1 MKWKSSWTIA
11 LLQNLTVFK
20 AKITISPLTPHY
32 PHSYVVSTST
42 YETMLQS
49 SAQEWPP
56 SWKSTWMSLNQHQLP
71 FLELVATSF
80 WMISNMNN
88 CLPLIMG
95 STKCNYSLLMSLDIQ
110 SNRWWTTL
118 PLGPINLYQLSPH
131 HLPSYSYN
139 LKKVIFHLSRI
150 CPFAPDMPVR
160 RPFPAHV
167 FITFKPSLLDFPI
180 YTSLSSFFLLI
191 LPSPSSFH
199 FLFIHFSHQP
209 VISAYLVSEIV
220 LHTGGMTQAVV
231 QFLFSRWPQ
240 SSSFAFSP
248 YLN

>member
-139 LKKVIFHLSRI
+139 LKKSHLSSLSNLPI
-150 CPFAPDMPVR
+150 CPRHACPSSIPSTCFYYFQTIFAWFSHLYLPFLLLPSYPAITFFF
-160 RPFPAHV
+160 PFPVHP
-167 FITFKPSLLDFPI
+167 F
-180 YTSLSSFFLLI
+180 LSSTSYQCLLGVRNCVTHWRHDTGCGPI
-191 LPSPSSFH
+191 
-199 FLFIHFSHQP
+199 P
-209 VISAYLVSEIV
+209 VLQMATV
-220 LHTGGMTQAVV
+220 
-231 QFLFSRWPQ
+231 
-240 SSSFAFSP
+240 
-248 YLN
+248 